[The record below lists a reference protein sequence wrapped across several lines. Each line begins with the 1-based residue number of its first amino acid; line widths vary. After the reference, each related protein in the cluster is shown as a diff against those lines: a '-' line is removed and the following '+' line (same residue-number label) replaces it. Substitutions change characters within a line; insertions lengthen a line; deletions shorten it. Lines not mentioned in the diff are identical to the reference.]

1 MPRRRKPI
9 ALDAYEKL
17 AERYAALVDEKPE
30 NAHYEMPATLS
41 VLPHVAGKR
50 VLDAGCGT
58 GRYAEW
64 LLDRGAEVVGV
75 DVSPAMIRQAKKRVG
90 KRAEF
95 HIADLG
101 RPLDFLESDCFDMVL
116 APLVLDYI
124 EDWEPLLREFNR
136 VLKGFGLLVF
146 SCGHP
151 FADYD
156 DHPGADYFATEY
168 AEDEW
173 RGFGVPVVMPC
184 YRRSLGT
191 ILSSLIETGF
201 AIEKFL
207 EPRAGEEVKKR
218 DVSSYERYHRLP
230 GFLAIRARKRTA

>member
-1 MPRRRKPI
+1 MPRKRKPI
-9 ALDAYEKL
+9 ALSAYEKL
-17 AERYAALVDEKPE
+17 AVRYAALVDEKPE
-30 NAHYEMPATLS
+30 NAYYEMPATIS
-41 VLPHVAGKR
+41 MLPHVAGKR

-64 LLDRGAEVVGV
+64 LIERGAAVVGV

-95 HIADLG
+95 HVADLDG
-101 RPLDFLESDCFDMVL
+101 PLGFLESDSFDLVI

-124 EDWEPLLREFNR
+124 EDWVPLFGEFGR

-151 FADYD
+151 LADYD

-168 AEDEW
+168 IEDEW
-173 RGFGVPVVMPC
+173 RGFGAPVVMPC
-184 YRRSLGT
+184 YRRP
-191 ILSSLIETGF
+191 LSSILKTLIETGF
-201 AIEKFL
+201 TIEKFL
-207 EPRAGEEVKKR
+207 EPRPGEEVKKR
-218 DVSSYERYHRLP
+218 DPEGYERRRRLP
-230 GFLAIRARKRTA
+230 GFMAVRARKATG